1 MYYKKIISYIYALL
15 AVGYGTYIFLHF
27 IINNIKLLYYYRRTI
42 GIIKSLDCNDKNECK
57 TEIEYKVN
65 NIKYKNNIKI
75 SKKLKLGDKIEI
87 RYNKDNHRDSLI
99 YEKINI
105 YIWIILLIIGIIILW
120 ILLIIVIIYNN
131 KYIFIIYGIYFTI
144 TITYIVYI
152 NIYNMYDVNN
162 DKETTKGRIKSQED
176 CKNIDNKEMCYSIIE
191 YTIKGIK
198 YNIKTITY
206 NYKVGEELNVYYDK
220 DYPEAINVYD
230 KIEKKI
236 IIEIIIIIIFIIL
249 LWIFLF
255 FNIPIILK

>member
-1 MYYKKIISYIYALL
+1 MG
-15 AVGYGTYIFLHF
+15 VGYGTYIFIF
-27 IINNIKLLYYYRRTI
+27 YCINNIKLLYNYRKTK
-42 GIIKSLDCNDKNECK
+42 GKIKSLDCNEKNKCYA
-57 TEIEYKVN
+57 EIEYEVN

-75 SKKLKLGDKIEI
+75 SKKLKKGDKIDI

-99 YEKINI
+99 YENI
-105 YIWIILLIIGIIILW
+105 YISIILLIIGIIILW
-120 ILLIIVIIYNN
+120 ILLLIVIIYNN
-131 KYIFIIYGIYFTI
+131 KYIYLIYGIFFTI
-144 TITYIVYI
+144 IITYIVYI
-152 NIYNMYDVNN
+152 NINNIFDVNN
-162 DKETTKGRIKSQED
+162 YQERFLTTKGRIKSQED

-206 NYKVGEELNVYYDK
+206 NYKIGEELNVYYDK

-230 KIEKKI
+230 KIENKI

-249 LWIFLF
+249 LWIFLL